1 MGIFGLIKS
10 IIVSAK
16 EERKK
21 GKLYL
26 NMSKEDMASLS
37 DEDLFE
43 AAVTRTDNK
52 IDGFDDIEEGF
63 RSLNDSQKV
72 LYVLNYFE
80 AEVNNGGLCQF
91 FVNQS
96 RALAPYISGYM
107 ELVGAKEHKKL
118 FDGFV
123 SENKIDLADLSSFII
138 HRVKDYDVQTQRYP
152 FDKYDDA
159 FYDLEPI
166 EAFLE
171 KYVREHSEDF

>member
-10 IIVSAK
+10 IVVSAK

-43 AAVTRTDNK
+43 AAVIRTDNK
-52 IDGFDDIEEGF
+52 VDGFDDIEEGF

-96 RALAPYISGYM
+96 RALAPYVSEYM
-107 ELVGAKEHKKL
+107 GVVGAEEHKKL
-118 FDGFV
+118 FDDFV
-123 SENKIDLADLSSFII
+123 SENKIDLTDLSSFII
-138 HRVKDYDVQTQRYP
+138 YSVKDFDVQNQRYP
-152 FDKYDDA
+152 FDEYDDA